1 MQVLPKSY
9 AVYAAGGKIV
19 LLTGKEAASIVHSFH
34 TDVRI
39 SVNCDLVNTELF
51 FCDFFRSQCSPKF

>member
-51 FCDFFRSQCSPKF
+51 FCDFF